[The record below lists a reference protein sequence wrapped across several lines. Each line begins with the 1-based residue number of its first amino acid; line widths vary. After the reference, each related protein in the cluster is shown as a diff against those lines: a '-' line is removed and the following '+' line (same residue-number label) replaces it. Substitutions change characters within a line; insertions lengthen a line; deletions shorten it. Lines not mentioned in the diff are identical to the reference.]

1 MRTPLQAD
9 KTVSLT
15 HTLRRGTAANSY
27 TVILSGV
34 SCHES
39 DSVLPS
45 SPGFS
50 HSGGRSGATGICI
63 FAGWSKAAPADAP
76 EQAADA
82 AGQFLTPGAFKAADE
97 AVRAAGWTLALEDKV
112 LLPSGRTGTVTSIQD
127 NRSGRCPHWYVEVS

>member
-15 HTLRRGTAANSY
+15 HTLRRGTATSSY
-27 TVILSGV
+27 TVVLSRV

-45 SPGFS
+45 SPGFA

-63 FAGWSKAAPADAP
+63 FAGWSKAAPAEAP
-76 EQAADA
+76 GRAADA
-82 AGQFLTPGAFKAADE
+82 AGQFLTPEAFRASDE
-97 AVRAAGWTLALEDKV
+97 AARAAGWTLALEDKV

>member
-15 HTLRRGTAANSY
+15 HTLRRGTAANSS

-82 AGQFLTPGAFKAADE
+82 AGQFLTPEAFRAADE
-97 AVRAAGWTLALEDKV
+97 AVRVAGWTLALEDKV